1 MLKSKLGKY
10 IKIQH
15 GFAFKSENY
24 VSKSQYALVTLAN
37 ISESNTFKYSET
49 KTTYYGADF
58 PKNVIL
64 VKGDLVLPLTEQVV
78 GLLGNSALIPFI
90 QNIKFVLNQR
100 VGRIR
105 LLNNEMDK
113 YYLHYLLSTNLVKKQ
128 LEARACGTKQRNISP
143 EDVYDVTVFLPSYN
157 IQQKIGNFLYL
168 IEQKIELNNKI
179 NAALENVAK
188 DLYNYWFVQF
198 DFPDGNGRP
207 YKSSGGKMVYNKVL
221 KREMPEG
228 WEIKN
233 LAENSLTTILKPGI
247 DKFENEKVYLPTAA
261 IDGDRIIDRNNLITY
276 ENREGRANM
285 QPISNSVWFAKMKKT
300 KKILYFGEYSKNNL
314 DNLII
319 STGMLGLECKNNSL
333 EYIWNFINDS
343 NFEAQKDKLSHGA
356 TQEGVNNDDLFYL
369 PILIPSSEILD
380 KFSKRVKSLYQQKYT
395 NEQENK
401 RLAELRDFLLPML
414 MNSQVLVG

>member
-228 WEIKN
+228 WDCLFLEKRLNFDKGFEFGPDSYVDNPENTKEYVKFYRVGDMDDTGNTYVSKTIAKDAPKLESSDFSVSFDGSVGKIVVGIEGTYSSGIRKISDKLKILDRSTLYFIFKDECIQKTIKKYATGSNILHASASISHLCIPYNENIYMKYQDIISVVYKQLVTNKINNKN
-233 LAENSLTTILKPGI
+233 LRG
-247 DKFENEKVYLPTAA
+247 
-261 IDGDRIIDRNNLITY
+261 
-276 ENREGRANM
+276 
-285 QPISNSVWFAKMKKT
+285 
-300 KKILYFGEYSKNNL
+300 
-314 DNLII
+314 
-319 STGMLGLECKNNSL
+319 
-333 EYIWNFINDS
+333 
-343 NFEAQKDKLSHGA
+343 
-356 TQEGVNNDDLFYL
+356 
-369 PILIPSSEILD
+369 
-380 KFSKRVKSLYQQKYT
+380 
-395 NEQENK
+395 
-401 RLAELRDFLLPML
+401 LRDFLLPML
-414 MNSQVLVG
+414 MNGQVEILD

>member
-1 MLKSKLGKY
+1 
-10 IKIQH
+10 
-15 GFAFKSENY
+15 
-24 VSKSQYALVTLAN
+24 
-37 ISESNTFKYSET
+37 
-49 KTTYYGADF
+49 
-58 PKNVIL
+58 
-64 VKGDLVLPLTEQVV
+64 
-78 GLLGNSALIPFI
+78 
-90 QNIKFVLNQR
+90 
-100 VGRIR
+100 
-105 LLNNEMDK
+105 
-113 YYLHYLLSTNLVKKQ
+113 
-128 LEARACGTKQRNISP
+128 
-143 EDVYDVTVFLPSYN
+143 
-157 IQQKIGNFLYL
+157 
-168 IEQKIELNNKI
+168 
-179 NAALENVAK
+179 
-188 DLYNYWFVQF
+188 
-198 DFPDGNGRP
+198 
-207 YKSSGGKMVYNKVL
+207 MVYNKVL

-369 PILIPSSEILD
+369 PILIPSSEIPD